1 MKPTQYKKGG
11 KRKKSKGSGKPKPT
25 NPSLWSRAK
34 SLARQKFDVYPSAYA
49 NAWAA
54 KWYKSKGGG
63 WRGGSRKKKAEG
75 GFVGFGGPGD
85 PPTVQLPTAEIVGY
99 RTGPNPER
107 LGAASLALK
116 NQFTKDGKPV
126 KEGDRVDF
134 IKNVMGPY
142 SNASWL
148 DPITNPWSAVTT
160 SYLIGNYLGADT
172 PEAMEQMGF
181 RPNAGHWKYISDSFE
196 AAENPDYEY
205 NAYVA
210 QEIPN
215 TLEDVKVGDLFFK
228 GRAGTPNTF
237 KGVQRKARKNIKK
250 GYTSQSSYPSHTDV
264 VVEKGTDSK
273 GEYVVLEGGNVGDTV
288 MREKF
293 YLQDINKDYA
303 GHMKQNPNRNFS
315 KSVMP
320 AGMEDPLAD
329 VARSFRDTMPKANGG
344 YMAQMDPSTQ
354 IMNQAIMD
362 NQMLAMGIDPEDPYY
377 NRLYQGGGYMNVLA
391 AGGELFAPG
400 GNNDKLTRIDA
411 GGTHEENPLGGV
423 PMGPD
428 ASVEEKETIQRQVE
442 PGTDFVFSERLPE
455 GGITPEM
462 AQDEGLPKFVIGKS
476 FAKASKMIEDKSSRS
491 GDILDRN
498 TREVTL
504 ARLRDAQEDHKEKE
518 FQNQLA
524 ELEDK
529 FGKSAMPMEQPAEQG
544 MPMPTPPP
552 PQGAMPPQMAA
563 QPSPQEMAMM
573 QAGMMGQQPRMQMPH
588 GGPHGGAEALLA
600 GLAQFPSNPED
611 PNAAYMDLGRAVYGD
626 NNLQQAFDMANALQ
640 GSGIPYADPNRFA
653 TGPRVGMSPQP
664 TVDPSQINSAGI
676 QEAMV
681 GMGIDP
687 MQASTPVLGETMP
700 GMTPVDLAALA
711 PGIPYATPAG
721 PRAEMAPLT
730 PEEIAFQNS
739 LYQREGF
746 DPVTAYTGVTPTG
759 DLTSGQGDN
768 VDYQVGPDGYHY
780 FPNGLIVDPM
790 TGQAIST
797 SPTPPPFVPPTLDIS
812 DQELRDANIKAF
824 GTLDA
829 QGNLNNLVDVPMEEE
844 LEPETRVNLDP
855 KDLTLEE
862 FNNPYRTQI
871 LSDAGMKFLQ
881 GIKPIRERQ
890 AADYMLHADYDPI
903 LFPIEEQRKAVSN
916 MSAATKKQLSRRV
929 NNPALY
935 LAMAGTI
942 DANESAETAKLFEK
956 KFQVEA
962 ADNARIRELLRQD
975 RQANVQMK
983 RLVDEL
989 NERDRQGKE
998 QLLIEAANSFSN
1010 AYSGFAKEDFYSF
1023 MANQYLENADL
1034 LAIDTPKS
1042 AGGTGTRKQGR
1053 D

>member
-1 MKPTQYKKGG
+1 MLPKNYMKPTQYKKGG

-25 NPSLWSRAK
+25 NPSLWARAK
-34 SLARQKFDVYPSAYA
+34 ALAQEKFDVYPSAYA

-63 WRGGSRKKKAEG
+63 WRGGSRKKKAAG
-75 GFVGFGGPGD
+75 GFAGFGGPGD
-85 PPTVQLPTAEIVGY
+85 PPTVQLPTAEVVTY
-99 RTGPNPER
+99 RPGPNPNR

-116 NQFTKDGKPV
+116 NEFTKDGKPV

-134 IKNVMGPY
+134 IQNVMGPY

-181 RPNAGHWKYISDSFE
+181 RPHAGHWKYISDSFE

-237 KGVQRKARKNIKK
+237 KGVERKARKNRKK
-250 GYTSQSSYPSHTDV
+250 GYTSQSSYASHTDV
-264 VVEKGTDSK
+264 VVEKGSDSK
-273 GEYVVLEGGNVGDTV
+273 GEYVILEGGNVGDTV

-320 AGMEDPLAD
+320 AEMEDPLAD
-329 VARSFRDTMPKANGG
+329 VARSFNDTMPKANGG
-344 YMAQMDPSTQ
+344 YIAQMDPSTQ
-354 IMNQAIMD
+354 MVNQAIMD

-391 AGGELFAPG
+391 AGGNLFAPG

-428 ASVEEKETIQRQVE
+428 ASVEEKETIQKRVE

-476 FAKASKMIEDKSSRS
+476 FAKASKMIEDRSSRS

-504 ARLRDAQEDHKEKE
+504 ARLRDAQEEHKEIE

-529 FGKSAMPMEQPAEQG
+529 FGKSAMPMEQPMEQPAGQGIRMPGMMPASEQEAMIQQMQANQG
-544 MPMPTPPP
+544 MP
-552 PQGAMPPQMAA
+552 A

-588 GGPHGGAEALLA
+588 GGPHSNQQDLSNVLDAVAAGAIDPGVYNDPRVIA
-600 GLAQFPSNPED
+600 AQ
-611 PNAAYMDLGRAVYGD
+611 NAA
-626 NNLQQAFDMANALQ
+626 ANAAA
-640 GSGIPYADPNRFA
+640 SGIN
-653 TGPRVGMSPQP
+653 
-664 TVDPSQINSAGI
+664 
-676 QEAMV
+676 
-681 GMGIDP
+681 IDP
-687 MQASTPVLGETMP
+687 MQASPSVVGETIP
-700 GMTPVDLAALA
+700 GMGVEANPEAFGLEPYQPL
-711 PGIPYATPAG
+711 PGIPYADLNPNATAAG
-721 PRAEMAPLT
+721 APAEMLPFDGL
-730 PEEIAFQNS
+730 
-739 LYQREGF
+739 
-746 DPVTAYTGVTPTG
+746 DPVTEYT
-759 DLTSGQGDN
+759 Q
-768 VDYQVGPDGYHY
+768 
-780 FPNGLIVDPM
+780 
-790 TGQAIST
+790 
-797 SPTPPPFVPPTLDIS
+797 
-812 DQELRDANIKAF
+812 
-824 GTLDA
+824 
-829 QGNLNNLVDVPMEEE
+829 
-844 LEPETRVNLDP
+844 
-855 KDLTLEE
+855 
-862 FNNPYRTQI
+862 
-871 LSDAGMKFLQ
+871 
-881 GIKPIRERQ
+881 
-890 AADYMLHADYDPI
+890 YDP
-903 LFPIEEQRKAVSN
+903 LVS
-916 MSAATKKQLSRRV
+916 M
-929 NNPALY
+929 P
-935 LAMAGTI
+935 
-942 DANESAETAKLFEK
+942 
-956 KFQVEA
+956 
-962 ADNARIRELLRQD
+962 
-975 RQANVQMK
+975 
-983 RLVDEL
+983 
-989 NERDRQGKE
+989 
-998 QLLIEAANSFSN
+998 
-1010 AYSGFAKEDFYSF
+1010 
-1023 MANQYLENADL
+1023 
-1034 LAIDTPKS
+1034 P
-1042 AGGTGTRKQGR
+1042 
-1053 D
+1053 